1 MSAHAGSLARGAGSR
16 PAAELEPRVRA
27 LEECCTHILVR
38 LDQAKDDMDRYYHA
52 FLELEGVVSQTAN
65 SQNELIKNV
74 RALRR
79 PRGSREPAPESAA
92 GVAEPG
98 ARERKWRGVVC
109 AHGQRRYRC
118 RHADCIEAGKERAAK
133 EPPRRARVSAT
144 LEKHQQVSS
153 AQLRDELSVL
163 KGQMADIAS
172 AHLRRRPSSLGLDH
186 GWVRVFQNR
195 RTLARSPPL
204 FKAEAS

>member
-38 LDQAKDDMDRYYHA
+38 LDQSKDDMDRYYHA
-52 FLELEGVVSQTAN
+52 FLQLEDVVSQTVN

-79 PRGSREPAPESAA
+79 PRGPAPESAA
-92 GVAEPG
+92 EPGAAGAAEPG

-133 EPPRRARVSAT
+133 KQPRRARVSAT

-172 AHLRRRPSSLGLDH
+172 ALRPS
-186 GWVRVFQNR
+186 
-195 RTLARSPPL
+195 P
-204 FKAEAS
+204 

>member
-1 MSAHAGSLARGAGSR
+1 MIFFLSAARRRKKEDHSRSCACGQAPMSAHAGSLARGAGSR

-52 FLELEGVVSQTAN
+52 FLQLEDVVSQTAN

-79 PRGSREPAPESAA
+79 PREPAPESAA
-92 GVAEPG
+92 EPGAAVAAEPGVAVAAEPG

-109 AHGQRRYRC
+109 A
-118 RHADCIEAGKERAAK
+118 
-133 EPPRRARVSAT
+133 
-144 LEKHQQVSS
+144 L
-153 AQLRDELSVL
+153 
-163 KGQMADIAS
+163 
-172 AHLRRRPSSLGLDH
+172 
-186 GWVRVFQNR
+186 
-195 RTLARSPPL
+195 
-204 FKAEAS
+204 

>member
-38 LDQAKDDMDRYYHA
+38 LDQSKDDMDRYYHA
-52 FLELEGVVSQTAN
+52 FLQLEDVVSQTVN

-79 PRGSREPAPESAA
+79 PREPAPESAA
-92 GVAEPG
+92 EPGAAGAAEPG

-133 EPPRRARVSAT
+133 KPQRRARVSAT

-172 AHLRRRPSSLGLDH
+172 ALRPS
-186 GWVRVFQNR
+186 
-195 RTLARSPPL
+195 P
-204 FKAEAS
+204 

>member
-1 MSAHAGSLARGAGSR
+1 MSAHAGSLARGAGSL

-38 LDQAKDDMDRYYHA
+38 LDQSKDDMDRYYHA
-52 FLELEGVVSQTAN
+52 FLQLEDVVSQTVN

-92 GVAEPG
+92 EPGAAGAAEPG

-118 RHADCIEAGKERAAK
+118 RHADCIEAGKERAAR
-133 EPPRRARVSAT
+133 EPPKRARVSAKFAT

-172 AHLRRRPSSLGLDH
+172 ALRPS
-186 GWVRVFQNR
+186 
-195 RTLARSPPL
+195 P
-204 FKAEAS
+204 

>member
-27 LEECCTHILVR
+27 LQECCTHILAR
-38 LDQAKDDMDRYYHA
+38 LDQSKDDMDRYYHA
-52 FLELEGVVSQTAN
+52 FLQLEDVVSQTVN

-92 GVAEPG
+92 EPGAAGAAEPG

-118 RHADCIEAGKERAAK
+118 HHADCIEAGKERAAK
-133 EPPRRARVSAT
+133 EPPRRARVSST

-163 KGQMADIAS
+163 KGQMTDIVS
-172 AHLRRRPSSLGLDH
+172 ALRPS
-186 GWVRVFQNR
+186 
-195 RTLARSPPL
+195 P
-204 FKAEAS
+204 

>member
-79 PRGSREPAPESAA
+79 PREPAPESAA
-92 GVAEPG
+92 GAAEPGAAGAAEPGAAGAAEPG

-118 RHADCIEAGKERAAK
+118 RHADCIKAGKERAAR
-133 EPPRRARVSAT
+133 EPPKRARVSANFAT

-153 AQLRDELSVL
+153 AQLPDELSVL

-172 AHLRRRPSSLGLDH
+172 ALRPS
-186 GWVRVFQNR
+186 
-195 RTLARSPPL
+195 P
-204 FKAEAS
+204 

>member
-1 MSAHAGSLARGAGSR
+1 MSADTGSPGRCAGSR

-38 LDQAKDDMDRYYHA
+38 LDQSKDDMDRYYHA
-52 FLELEGVVSQTAN
+52 FLQLEDVVSQTVN

-92 GVAEPG
+92 EPGAAGAAEPG

-163 KGQMADIAS
+163 KGQITDIAS
-172 AHLRRRPSSLGLDH
+172 ALRPS
-186 GWVRVFQNR
+186 
-195 RTLARSPPL
+195 P
-204 FKAEAS
+204 

>member
-1 MSAHAGSLARGAGSR
+1 MSAHAGSLARVAGSR

-38 LDQAKDDMDRYYHA
+38 LDQSKDDMDRYYHA
-52 FLELEGVVSQTAN
+52 FLQLEDVVSQTVN

-79 PRGSREPAPESAA
+79 PRGSREPAPESATEPGAA
-92 GVAEPG
+92 GAAEPG

-163 KGQMADIAS
+163 KGQMADIVS
-172 AHLRRRPSSLGLDH
+172 ALRPS
-186 GWVRVFQNR
+186 
-195 RTLARSPPL
+195 P
-204 FKAEAS
+204 

>member
-38 LDQAKDDMDRYYHA
+38 LDQSKDDMDRYYHA
-52 FLELEGVVSQTAN
+52 FLQLEDVVSQTVN

-79 PRGSREPAPESAA
+79 PRGSREPAPESATEPGA
-92 GVAEPG
+92 AVAAEPG

-133 EPPRRARVSAT
+133 EPPRRARVSANFAT

-172 AHLRRRPSSLGLDH
+172 ALRPS
-186 GWVRVFQNR
+186 
-195 RTLARSPPL
+195 P
-204 FKAEAS
+204 

>member
-38 LDQAKDDMDRYYHA
+38 LDQSKDDMDRYYHA
-52 FLELEGVVSQTAN
+52 FLQLEDVVSQTVN

-92 GVAEPG
+92 EPGAAGAAEPG

-118 RHADCIEAGKERAAK
+118 RHADCIEAGKQRAAK
-133 EPPRRARVSAT
+133 EQQKRARVLANFAT

-172 AHLRRRPSSLGLDH
+172 ALRPS
-186 GWVRVFQNR
+186 
-195 RTLARSPPL
+195 P
-204 FKAEAS
+204 

>member
-38 LDQAKDDMDRYYHA
+38 LDQSKDDMDRYYHA
-52 FLELEGVVSQTAN
+52 FLQLEDVVSQTVN

-92 GVAEPG
+92 EPGAAGAAEPG

-133 EPPRRARVSAT
+133 KPPRRARVSAT

-163 KGQMADIAS
+163 KGQITDIAS
-172 AHLRRRPSSLGLDH
+172 ALRPS
-186 GWVRVFQNR
+186 
-195 RTLARSPPL
+195 P
-204 FKAEAS
+204 

>member
-38 LDQAKDDMDRYYHA
+38 LDQSKDDMDRYYHA
-52 FLELEGVVSQTAN
+52 FLQLEDVVSQTVN

-79 PRGSREPAPESAA
+79 PRGSREPAPESATEPGA
-92 GVAEPG
+92 AVAAEPG

-133 EPPRRARVSAT
+133 KPPRRARVSAT

-163 KGQMADIAS
+163 KGQMTDIAS
-172 AHLRRRPSSLGLDH
+172 ALRPS
-186 GWVRVFQNR
+186 
-195 RTLARSPPL
+195 P
-204 FKAEAS
+204 

>member
-38 LDQAKDDMDRYYHA
+38 LDQSKDDMDRYYHA
-52 FLELEGVVSQTAN
+52 FLQLEDVVSQTVN

-79 PRGSREPAPESAA
+79 PREPAPESAA
-92 GVAEPG
+92 EPGAAGAAEPG

-109 AHGQRRYRC
+109 AHGQRRYSVAAMPTASR
-118 RHADCIEAGKERAAK
+118 RGKSVQQK
-133 EPPRRARVSAT
+133 SRRGGPGS
-144 LEKHQQVSS
+144 
-153 AQLRDELSVL
+153 
-163 KGQMADIAS
+163 
-172 AHLRRRPSSLGLDH
+172 
-186 GWVRVFQNR
+186 R
-195 RTLARSPPL
+195 RTLRRSRSTS
-204 FKAEAS
+204 K

>member
-38 LDQAKDDMDRYYHA
+38 LDQSKDDMDRYYHA
-52 FLELEGVVSQTAN
+52 FLQLEDVVSQTVN

-92 GVAEPG
+92 EPGAAGAAEPG

-118 RHADCIEAGKERAAK
+118 RHADCIEVGKERAAK

-172 AHLRRRPSSLGLDH
+172 ALRPS
-186 GWVRVFQNR
+186 
-195 RTLARSPPL
+195 P
-204 FKAEAS
+204 

>member
-27 LEECCTHILVR
+27 LQECCTHILAR
-38 LDQAKDDMDRYYHA
+38 LDQSKDDMDRYYHA
-52 FLELEGVVSQTAN
+52 FLQLEDVVSQTVN

-79 PRGSREPAPESAA
+79 PREPAPESATEPGA
-92 GVAEPG
+92 AVAAEPG

-118 RHADCIEAGKERAAK
+118 RHADCIETGKERAAK
-133 EPPRRARVSAT
+133 EPPKRARVSAN
-144 LEKHQQVSS
+144 S
-153 AQLRDELSVL
+153 ATVL

-172 AHLRRRPSSLGLDH
+172 ALRPS
-186 GWVRVFQNR
+186 
-195 RTLARSPPL
+195 P
-204 FKAEAS
+204 

>member
-38 LDQAKDDMDRYYHA
+38 LDQSKDDMDRYYHA
-52 FLELEGVVSQTAN
+52 FLQLEDVVSQTVN

-79 PRGSREPAPESAA
+79 PREPAPESAA
-92 GVAEPG
+92 EPGAAGAAEPG

-163 KGQMADIAS
+163 KGQITDIAS
-172 AHLRRRPSSLGLDH
+172 ALRPS
-186 GWVRVFQNR
+186 
-195 RTLARSPPL
+195 P
-204 FKAEAS
+204 

>member
-1 MSAHAGSLARGAGSR
+1 MSADAGSPAHGAGSL
-16 PAAELEPRVRA
+16 PAAEPEPRARA
-27 LEECCTHILVR
+27 LQECCTHILAR
-38 LDQAKDDMDRYYHA
+38 LDQSKDDMDRYYHA
-52 FLELEGVVSQTAN
+52 FLELEDVVSQTVN

-74 RALRR
+74 RALQRS
-79 PRGSREPAPESAA
+79 RGAREPGAA
-92 GVAEPG
+92 GVTAPGAAGATALGAAGATEPG
-98 ARERKWRGVVC
+98 ARERKWRGVVW

-133 EPPRRARVSAT
+133 EPPRRARVSANFAT

-172 AHLRRRPSSLGLDH
+172 ALRPS
-186 GWVRVFQNR
+186 
-195 RTLARSPPL
+195 P
-204 FKAEAS
+204 

>member
-38 LDQAKDDMDRYYHA
+38 LDQSKDDMDRYYHA
-52 FLELEGVVSQTAN
+52 FLQLEDVVSQTVN

-79 PRGSREPAPESAA
+79 PREPAPESATEPGAA
-92 GVAEPG
+92 GAAEPG

-172 AHLRRRPSSLGLDH
+172 ALRPS
-186 GWVRVFQNR
+186 
-195 RTLARSPPL
+195 P
-204 FKAEAS
+204 

>member
-38 LDQAKDDMDRYYHA
+38 LDQSKDDMDRYYHA
-52 FLELEGVVSQTAN
+52 FLQLEDVVSQTVN

-79 PRGSREPAPESAA
+79 PRGSREPAPESA
-92 GVAEPG
+92 AEPG

-133 EPPRRARVSAT
+133 KPPRRARVSAT

-172 AHLRRRPSSLGLDH
+172 ALRPS
-186 GWVRVFQNR
+186 
-195 RTLARSPPL
+195 P
-204 FKAEAS
+204 

>member
-1 MSAHAGSLARGAGSR
+1 MSAHAGSLARGAGNR
-16 PAAELEPRVRA
+16 PAVELEPRVRA

-38 LDQAKDDMDRYYHA
+38 LDQSKDNMDSYYHA
-52 FLELEGVVSQTAN
+52 FLQLEDVVSQTAN

-79 PRGSREPAPESAA
+79 PRDPAPESAA
-92 GVAEPG
+92 EPGAAGAAEPGAAVAAEPG

-172 AHLRRRPSSLGLDH
+172 ALRPS
-186 GWVRVFQNR
+186 
-195 RTLARSPPL
+195 P
-204 FKAEAS
+204 

>member
-38 LDQAKDDMDRYYHA
+38 LDQSKDDMDRYYHA
-52 FLELEGVVSQTAN
+52 FLQLEDVVSQTVN

-79 PRGSREPAPESAA
+79 PREPAPESAA
-92 GVAEPG
+92 GAAEPG

-118 RHADCIEAGKERAAK
+118 RHADCIEAGKERAAR
-133 EPPRRARVSAT
+133 EPPKRARVSAKFAT

-153 AQLRDELSVL
+153 AQLPDELSVL

-172 AHLRRRPSSLGLDH
+172 ALRPS
-186 GWVRVFQNR
+186 
-195 RTLARSPPL
+195 P
-204 FKAEAS
+204 

>member
-38 LDQAKDDMDRYYHA
+38 LDQSKDDMDRYYHA
-52 FLELEGVVSQTAN
+52 FLQLEDVVSQTVN

-79 PRGSREPAPESAA
+79 PLGSREPAPESAA
-92 GVAEPG
+92 EPGAAGAAEPG

-118 RHADCIEAGKERAAK
+118 RHADCIEAGKERASK
-133 EPPRRARVSAT
+133 EPPRRARVSANFAT

-172 AHLRRRPSSLGLDH
+172 ALRPS
-186 GWVRVFQNR
+186 
-195 RTLARSPPL
+195 P
-204 FKAEAS
+204 

>member
-38 LDQAKDDMDRYYHA
+38 LDQSKDDMDSYYHA
-52 FLELEGVVSQTAN
+52 FLQLEDVVSQTVN

-92 GVAEPG
+92 EPGAAGAAEPG

-118 RHADCIEAGKERAAK
+118 RHADCIEAGKDK
-133 EPPRRARVSAT
+133 ECGGKELPKRVKVSANFAT
-144 LEKHQQVSS
+144 LVDELEKPGSTS
-153 AQLRDELSVL
+153 KEEIS
-163 KGQMADIAS
+163 QM
-172 AHLRRRPSSLGLDH
+172 
-186 GWVRVFQNR
+186 Q
-195 RTLARSPPL
+195 
-204 FKAEAS
+204 

>member
-1 MSAHAGSLARGAGSR
+1 MPVAVGR
-16 PAAELEPRVRA
+16 PGPRQEVASGKASTLFSGTREEPFFTTCFFKHHVHFSHHQNFIHN
-27 LEECCTHILVR
+27 LNFIYSHP
-38 LDQAKDDMDRYYHA
+38 
-52 FLELEGVVSQTAN
+52 
-65 SQNELIKNV
+65 QNELIKNV

-79 PRGSREPAPESAA
+79 PREPAPESATEPGAA
-92 GVAEPG
+92 GAAEPG

-133 EPPRRARVSAT
+133 EPPRRARVSET

-163 KGQMADIAS
+163 KGQITDIAS
-172 AHLRRRPSSLGLDH
+172 ALRPS
-186 GWVRVFQNR
+186 
-195 RTLARSPPL
+195 P
-204 FKAEAS
+204 

>member
-38 LDQAKDDMDRYYHA
+38 IDQSKDDMDRYYHA
-52 FLELEGVVSQTAN
+52 FLQLEDVVSQTVN

-92 GVAEPG
+92 EPGAAGAAEPG

-133 EPPRRARVSAT
+133 KPPRRARVSAT

-172 AHLRRRPSSLGLDH
+172 ALRPCTIYSLTSGTYNSH
-186 GWVRVFQNR
+186 C
-195 RTLARSPPL
+195 S
-204 FKAEAS
+204 

>member
-38 LDQAKDDMDRYYHA
+38 LDQWKDDMDRYYHA
-52 FLELEGVVSQTAN
+52 FLQLEDVVSQTVN

-79 PRGSREPAPESAA
+79 PREPAPESATEPGAA
-92 GVAEPG
+92 GAAEPG

-118 RHADCIEAGKERAAK
+118 LHADCIEAGKERAAK
-133 EPPRRARVSAT
+133 KQPRRARVSAT

-163 KGQMADIAS
+163 KGQMADISS
-172 AHLRRRPSSLGLDH
+172 ALRPS
-186 GWVRVFQNR
+186 
-195 RTLARSPPL
+195 P
-204 FKAEAS
+204 

>member
-38 LDQAKDDMDRYYHA
+38 LDQSKDDMDRYYHA
-52 FLELEGVVSQTAN
+52 FLQLEDVVSQTVN

-92 GVAEPG
+92 EPGAAGAAEPG

-133 EPPRRARVSAT
+133 KPPRRARVSAT

-163 KGQMADIAS
+163 KGQMADISS
-172 AHLRRRPSSLGLDH
+172 ALRPS
-186 GWVRVFQNR
+186 
-195 RTLARSPPL
+195 P
-204 FKAEAS
+204 